1 MMQGFF
7 SRFRT
12 TANRRKAAELAALA
26 PAEDFVAVGDIH
38 GCYDLMGRLLDRIA
52 LRPECGRLVFLGD
65 YIDRGENS
73 AQVLQALHG
82 LQVSNPEAVC
92 LRGNHEDMLLG
103 FLDDPLGEGPGWLR
117 HGGRQTL
124 ASFGIAAVHAGMPD
138 LNWIAARDSLQN
150 RMGAGLISWIRTL
163 PAYWQTGNVAAVHAG
178 ADPARPLE
186 AQEDYHLA
194 WGHGSFGRVPRQD
207 GVWIVHGH
215 TIAEEVRAEG
225 GRICVDTGAFATGK
239 LSAVAVRNDG
249 FEVLTA

>member
-1 MMQGFF
+1 MHGFF
-7 SRFRT
+7 NRFRNK
-12 TANRRKAAELAALA
+12 ASRRQDAAFAPLA

-38 GCYDLMGRLLDRIA
+38 GCYDLLGRLLDRIA
-52 LRPECGRLVFLGD
+52 VRPDCGRLVFLGD
-65 YIDRGENS
+65 YIDRGESS

-82 LQVSNPEAVC
+82 MQAGDPEVVC

-124 ASFGIAAVHAGMPD
+124 ASFGIEAVHAGMPE
-138 LNWIAARDSLQN
+138 LNWIAARESLQN
-150 RMGAGLISWIRTL
+150 RLGAGLISWIRAL
-163 PAYWQTGNVAAVHAG
+163 PAYWQSGNLTAVHAG
-178 ADPARPLE
+178 ADPARPME
-186 AQEDYHLA
+186 AQEDYDLV
-194 WGHGSFGRVPRQD
+194 WGHSNFGRVPRQD

-215 TIAEEVRAEG
+215 TIVEDVRTQG